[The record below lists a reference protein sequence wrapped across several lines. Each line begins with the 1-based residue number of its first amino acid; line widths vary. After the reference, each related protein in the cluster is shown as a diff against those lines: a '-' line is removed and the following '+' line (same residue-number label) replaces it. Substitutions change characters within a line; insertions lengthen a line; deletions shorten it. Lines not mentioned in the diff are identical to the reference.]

1 MAEVQTTTDS
11 AGEKARVF
19 IEFVMMHA
27 RSVGLCL
34 GRRTDARGGQLPVNL
49 PLARLLLEQLAI
61 IREKTRGNL
70 SPDEVSVLESTLHDL
85 EARYTEAAR
94 SAATEPAPTEPSSSS
109 SQPS

>member
-1 MAEVQTTTDS
+1 MAEVQTTTDA

-34 GRRTDARGGQLPVNL
+34 GRRTDARGAQLPVNL

-70 SPDEVSVLESTLHDL
+70 SPDEVSVLDSTLSDL

-94 SAATEPAPTEPSSSS
+94 SAPTEPTPSS